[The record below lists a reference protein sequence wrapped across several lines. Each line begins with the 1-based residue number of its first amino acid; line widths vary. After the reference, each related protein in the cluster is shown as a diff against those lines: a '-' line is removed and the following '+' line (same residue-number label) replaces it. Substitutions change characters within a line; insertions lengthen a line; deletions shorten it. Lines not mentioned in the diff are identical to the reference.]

1 MDQCLRAIAKESNF
15 LSSPMSLRAGL
26 ALLAAGTNGA
36 TLRQLLTFLG
46 SEDAHHLAVATAR
59 LLADVNTWPQL
70 SFAASVFVDRTLH
83 LTPEFGSAATSVH
96 QAVTRSADFKNHP
109 EAAMPLGL
117 DLRPDRGRPTLMR
130 YIERGGGHGSTHEVE
145 LSTLPTYTQTLDRSR
160 GSTTSSIAVPGQSRP
175 TAQGY
180 GNRYSDPSPTNL
192 PWHQLSHPTPLL
204 IQQAIAEV
212 NRFIAQ
218 ATAWRLTNVLTRDM
232 VGPTTKLVLANGL
245 HFKATWARK
254 FEPSDTVRRHF
265 FGHDDGS
272 RPVRVPFLSAAGM
285 QYAER
290 FDAIG
295 HGFKVLQRFYKMVGR
310 DGKLDLGSPCFCML
324 VFLPYDRRD
333 GLARLLRMAVAQP
346 DFVMRCA
353 PRREQ
358 LVSPCMVPK
367 FRFFSRLEAVSA
379 LCQLGLT
386 EPFDKG
392 VADLSR
398 MVSNVPPEGLY
409 VSTVT
414 QTCAVEVDEGGTT
427 AVAAM
432 YAASSP
438 TYSLKERLPRPPPM
452 SFVADHP
459 FMFAIVE
466 YERAEVLFHGHV
478 MDPSKED

>member
-1 MDQCLRAIAKESNF
+1 MDQCLRVAWVPGMEAIAKESNF

-83 LTPEFGSAATSVH
+83 LTPEFGSAATS
-96 QAVTRSADFKNHP
+96 
-109 EAAMPLGL
+109 
-117 DLRPDRGRPTLMR
+117 
-130 YIERGGGHGSTHEVE
+130 
-145 LSTLPTYTQTLDRSR
+145 
-160 GSTTSSIAVPGQSRP
+160 
-175 TAQGY
+175 
-180 GNRYSDPSPTNL
+180 
-192 PWHQLSHPTPLL
+192 
-204 IQQAIAEV
+204 
-212 NRFIAQ
+212 

-295 HGFKVLQRFYKMVGR
+295 HGFKVLQCFYKMVGR